1 MKKHI
6 PNILTMIRFL
16 LVPVFIWIM
25 FYKPVENFV
34 LWGTVIF
41 IFASITDYFDGM
53 LARKFKVISNFG
65 KIMDP
70 LADKFLVVAALVA
83 LAAPQLKLIHPAVV
97 IIIVVREVAVTVM
110 RNRQARKNIYIPA
123 NNWGKF
129 KTISQMVGIIFSLLY
144 VSIFNVPGAVMG
156 TIIAVFFWI
165 VALITI
171 LSGASYF
178 KPVKSRP
185 VKKKD

>member
-16 LVPVFIWIM
+16 LVPVFIWLMFFNPVKNHIM
-25 FYKPVENFV
+25 
-34 LWGTVIF
+34 WGTIVF
-41 IFASITDYFDGM
+41 IIASITDYFDGM

-97 IIIVVREVAVTVM
+97 IIIVIREFAVTIM
-110 RNRQARKNIYIPA
+110 RNRQAQKNIFIPA
-123 NNWGKF
+123 NIWGKI
-129 KTISQMVGIIFSLLY
+129 KTIVQMVGIIFSLLF
-144 VSIFNVPGAVMG
+144 VSIFNLPGEVMS
-156 TIIAVFFWI
+156 TAISVFFWV
-165 VALITI
+165 VAFITI
-171 LSGASYF
+171 LSGVSYF
-178 KPVKSRP
+178 KPVKT
-185 VKKKD
+185 D